1 MTSIVFAYVSRILIL
16 AGSISGVCGAILM
29 ANRYTRAVDG
39 IFDLAEVLLNALA
52 RGNKAK
58 GMVAVSESEPEHRIA
73 TLQGLGFVF
82 LGFLLQAAGVLIELF
97 TFR

>member
-1 MTSIVFAYVSRILIL
+1 MIVLAYVSRILIL

-29 ANRYTRAVDG
+29 ANQYTRAVDR

-58 GMVAVSESEPEHRIA
+58 GMVAVSADEPEHRIV

-82 LGFLLQAAGVLIELF
+82 LGFLLQAAGVMLELF

>member
-1 MTSIVFAYVSRILIL
+1 MNVIVFAYASRILIL

-29 ANRYTRAVDG
+29 ANQYTRAVDG

-58 GMVAVSESEPEHRIA
+58 GMVAVAENEAEQKIA
-73 TLQGLGFVF
+73 TLQGLGFIF